1 MLVGELDMTMRFD
14 GKVAIV
20 TGAGRGLGREQA
32 LLLARCGASVV
43 VNDLG
48 VAINGAFPSSDPAQ
62 EVVDLIRSEGGVKPL
77 RTFSDVSTNEGVRNL
92 VADAVKAFGGVD
104 ILVGNAGI
112 TMHGTAPENLVPEV
126 FDKYLDLM
134 VSGLGLLV
142 AAAWPYLKASRAGRI
157 VLTSSSGGIFGL
169 QANPYYCAAK
179 GGVIGLLRSLT
190 LDGEAFGIKVNALCP
205 LGSTRL
211 FAGFTTDEEF
221 NRWFDDRAR
230 PEYVAPM
237 VGYLSHA
244 DCEPTGRAFS
254 RGSRARERNLLRPHP
269 RVEFAGGH
277 TIEDIRDHFAEIA
290 DRTGYVVPTSS
301 MTATGSIIKDA
312 PRPEG
317 LIGHSGPDC

>member
-1 MLVGELDMTMRFD
+1 MTMRFD

-62 EVVDLIRSEGGVKPL
+62 EVVDLIRSEGGKAIAN
-77 RTFSDVSTNEGVRNL
+77 FSDVSTNEGVRNL

-244 DCEPTGRAFS
+244 DCEPTGRAFLVGLGHVSEIFFGLTQGWNS
-254 RGSRARERNLLRPHP
+254 R
-269 RVEFAGGH
+269 GH

-312 PRPEG
+312 PVRKG
-317 LIGHSGPDC
+317 